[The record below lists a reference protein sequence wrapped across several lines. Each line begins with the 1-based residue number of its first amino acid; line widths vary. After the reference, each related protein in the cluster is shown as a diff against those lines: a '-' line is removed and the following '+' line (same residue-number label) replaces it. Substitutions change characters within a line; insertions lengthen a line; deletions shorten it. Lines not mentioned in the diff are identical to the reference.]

1 MLGFDM
7 FHWMD
12 PFEIFYSDS
21 RRQNNNIY
29 GVELDKLMFSSSR
42 NDFHKK
48 VVSNKYNRIYI
59 KSTK

>member
-1 MLGFDM
+1 MMLYSVSNNYSRTPLMLGFDM

-42 NDFHKK
+42 N
-48 VVSNKYNRIYI
+48 
-59 KSTK
+59 

>member
-1 MLGFDM
+1 MCLLYSVSNNYSHTPLMLGFDM

-29 GVELDKLMFSSSR
+29 GVELDKLMSSNSR
-42 NDFHKK
+42 N
-48 VVSNKYNRIYI
+48 
-59 KSTK
+59 